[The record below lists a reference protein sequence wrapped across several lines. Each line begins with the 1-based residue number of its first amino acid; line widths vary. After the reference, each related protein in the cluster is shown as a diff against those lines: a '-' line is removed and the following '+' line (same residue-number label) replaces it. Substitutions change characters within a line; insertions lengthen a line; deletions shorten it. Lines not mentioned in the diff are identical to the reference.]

1 MIRPGPAA
9 TLTRWREVLVG
20 AAVAALG
27 GWLLLKPGYVLP
39 AAGLALGLLGAG
51 LVVVGLRRLW
61 FGAAPEGP
69 GVVQV
74 VEGQVAYFGPADG
87 TGGGGFVAL
96 DEVVALALSP
106 DGAAWVLTAA
116 DGARLTIPRGAQG
129 AEALLDA
136 FVRLP
141 GLDPAALV
149 RAPATGPTVAER
161 RIWRRRDAVVPL
173 TWANGRDRSGEH

>member
-1 MIRPGPAA
+1 MIRPGAAA
-9 TLTRWREVLVG
+9 TLRRWREVLAG

-27 GWLLLKPGYVLP
+27 GWLILEPGYVLP
-39 AAGLALGLLGAG
+39 AAGLALGALGAG
-51 LVVVGLRRLW
+51 LAVVGLRRLW
-61 FGAAPEGP
+61 FGAAPAGP

-74 VEGQVAYFGPADG
+74 VEGQIAYFGPADG
-87 TGGGGFVAL
+87 TGAGGFAAL

-106 DGAAWVLTAA
+106 DGTAWVLTAA

-149 RAPATGPTVAER
+149 RAPGRGAAGAER
-161 RIWRRRDAVVPL
+161 RIWRRRDAVAPL
-173 TWANGRDRSGEH
+173 TRANGRDTSGGH

>member
-9 TLTRWREVLVG
+9 TLARWREVLAG
-20 AAVAALG
+20 AAVAGLG
-27 GWLLLKPGYVLP
+27 GWLMLKPGYVLP

-51 LVVVGLRRLW
+51 LAVVGLRRQW

-96 DEVVALALSP
+96 DEVVALALSA
-106 DGAAWVLTAA
+106 DGAAWVLTAV
-116 DGARLTIPRGAQG
+116 DGTRLAIPRGAQG

-149 RAPATGPTVAER
+149 RAPAGRRSGRER
-161 RIWRRRDAVVPL
+161 RLWRRADAVAPL
-173 TWANGRDRSGEH
+173 TWANGRDTSGEP